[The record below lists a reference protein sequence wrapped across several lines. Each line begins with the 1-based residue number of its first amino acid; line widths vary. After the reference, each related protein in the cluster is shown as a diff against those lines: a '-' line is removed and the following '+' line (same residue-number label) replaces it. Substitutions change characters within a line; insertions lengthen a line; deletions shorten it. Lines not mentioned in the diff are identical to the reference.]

1 MDQAETLRRL
11 AARKQKQP
19 NAEGGHDIHIMAVTS
34 GKGGVGKSN
43 VTLNTAVA
51 LAKRGHNTLI
61 LDADM
66 GTANIDILLG
76 IDPRLNLGH
85 VIEGKAGLFEILTKV
100 TDNLYLV
107 PGASGIMDPGY
118 MGIHNLEQLRKDI
131 EQLESMFQYVFIDT
145 AAGVNQMV
153 IQALKGSDR
162 VLLICNDEPTSIVDA
177 YALVKVLYKQDP
189 EAVIQLVV
197 NDVAGE
203 EEAEDVYGKLRAAIQ
218 HFLKRDLEYLNHIAH
233 DEVIARG
240 VILQKPFMFTAA
252 DSPARGH
259 VETLAEKL
267 ESKLERS
274 QGKGL
279 LQLFQRLIQ
288 P

>member
-11 AARKQKQP
+11 AAQKP
-19 NAEGGHDIHIMAVTS
+19 KVAEPKADQDIRIIAVTS

-43 VTLNTAVA
+43 VTLNTAIA
-51 LAKRGHNTLI
+51 LAKRGHATLI

-76 IDPRLNLGH
+76 MDPRLNLGH
-85 VIEGKAGLFEILTKV
+85 VIEGKASLFEILVKIS
-100 TDNLYLV
+100 DNLYLL

-118 MGIHNLEQLRKDI
+118 LGIQNLEQLRKDI
-131 EQLESMFQYVFIDT
+131 GQLESMFQYVFIDT

-189 EAVIQLVV
+189 EAFIQLVV

-218 HFLKRDLEYLNHIAH
+218 HFLKRDLDYLNHIAH
-233 DEVIARG
+233 DDVIARG

-252 DSPARGH
+252 ESPARGH
-259 VETLAEKL
+259 VEALAEKL
-267 ESKLERS
+267 ESTLADRG
-274 QGKGL
+274 GKGL

>member
-1 MDQAETLRRL
+1 MDQAETLRRI
-11 AARKQKQP
+11 AAQKQKVTPQ
-19 NAEGGHDIHIMAVTS
+19 EGHDIQIIAITS

-43 VTLNTAVA
+43 VSLNTAIA
-51 LAKRGHNTLI
+51 LAKRGRKTLI

-76 IDPRLNLGH
+76 MDPRLNLGH
-85 VIEGKAGLFEILTKV
+85 VIEGQANLFEILVKV
-100 TDNLYLV
+100 TDNLYLI
-107 PGASGIMDPGY
+107 PGASGMMDPGY
-118 MGIHNLEQLRKDI
+118 LGIQNLEQLRKDI
-131 EQLESMFQYVFIDT
+131 LQLESMFDFVFIDT
-145 AAGVNQMV
+145 AAGVNQLV
-153 IQALKGSDR
+153 IQALKGSDQ

-189 EAVIQLVV
+189 EARIQLVV
-197 NDVAGE
+197 NDVEGE
-203 EEAEDVYGKLRAAIQ
+203 EEAEDVYGKLKAAIQ

-233 DEVIARG
+233 DEGIARG

-259 VETLAEKL
+259 VETLATKL
-267 ESKLERS
+267 EAQLGNRS
-274 QGKGL
+274 GKGL

-288 P
+288 K